1 MNLAAFA
8 QLVALSALWGASFL
22 FIRIA
27 SPLLGPT
34 VLAGGRVGMA
44 TLALTALMLLFKQRW
59 PWAQWRSLLGI
70 AILAVA
76 LPFVL
81 FAWAGLH
88 LPSSYSALIN
98 TLYVVF
104 GCLFGAWLKL
114 DTLNLRKVLGCAL
127 GILGIGLIVRLGP
140 IDLTPTMLLAC
151 AACTLAA
158 ACYGLAT
165 PLTKRAL
172 THLEP
177 LPVATFTHLGSFV
190 ILLPLALPAVPQAN
204 FAPQAIGI
212 VALLGVVT
220 SGLAYWWCLRIM
232 RHISNAAALTPAFMI
247 PMFGVL
253 WGHLFLDEPVSWSM
267 LAGAGL
273 ALVAVALI
281 SELKFR
287 WGGQQGDAGAT
298 P

>member
-1 MNLAAFA
+1 MNLAAFM

-34 VLAGGRVGMA
+34 VLAGARVGMA
-44 TLALTALMLLFKQRW
+44 TLALTALMLVLRQRW
-59 PWAQWRSLLGI
+59 PWAQWRALLLI
-70 AILAVA
+70 ALLAVA
-76 LPFVL
+76 LPFLL

-104 GCLFGAWLKL
+104 GCLFGAWLKV
-114 DTLNLRKVLGCAL
+114 DTLNGRKLLGCLL
-127 GILGIGLIVRLGP
+127 GLIGIGLIVQLGP
-140 IDLTPTMLLAC
+140 IQLTPTILLAC

-172 THLEP
+172 HNMEP
-177 LPVATFTHLGSFV
+177 LAVATFTHLGAFV
-190 ILLPLALPAVPQAN
+190 LLLPLALPALPQAR
-204 FAPQAIGI
+204 FTPAAIAI
-212 VALLGVVT
+212 VGLLGVVT

-232 RHISNAAALTPAFMI
+232 RHISNAAALSPAFMI

-253 WGHLFLDEPVSWSM
+253 WGHLFLSEPLSLSM
-267 LAGAGL
+267 LMGAAL

-281 SELKFR
+281 SELKWS
-287 WGGQQGDAGAT
+287 WGEQQTDANAT

>member
-1 MNLAAFA
+1 MNLAAFL

-34 VLAGGRVGMA
+34 VLAGTRVGMA

-59 PWAQWRSLLGI
+59 PWAQWRSLLWI
-70 AILAVA
+70 AVLAVA
-76 LPFVL
+76 MPFVL

-104 GCLFGAWLKL
+104 GCLFGAWLKV
-114 DTLNLRKVLGCAL
+114 DTLNLRKMLGCAI

-177 LPVATFTHLGSFV
+177 AFGAARRSSSQLRTASRWNRGLVRRCHIWPSLLVVPAHHAPYLQRSRINTSLHDSDVRRALGTFVFGRASQLEHVGRCGHGLSSGGADQRVEVSLGW
-190 ILLPLALPAVPQAN
+190 PA
-204 FAPQAIGI
+204 
-212 VALLGVVT
+212 
-220 SGLAYWWCLRIM
+220 R
-232 RHISNAAALTPAFMI
+232 
-247 PMFGVL
+247 
-253 WGHLFLDEPVSWSM
+253 
-267 LAGAGL
+267 
-273 ALVAVALI
+273 
-281 SELKFR
+281 
-287 WGGQQGDAGAT
+287 
-298 P
+298 